1 MNNNFNRCLIE
12 WDEVTGADGYQPDH
26 ACRRWSGDK
35 VEKEDPEQG
44 NIASKHKK
52 AAGLC
57 ECKNSWSPVLI
68 PYTLT
73 RYSCAV

>member
-12 WDEVTGADGYQPDH
+12 WDEVTGADWHEADH

-57 ECKNSWSPVLI
+57 ECKILMEPCSYPAYFNTV
-68 PYTLT
+68 
-73 RYSCAV
+73 